1 MFVIVINFSLK
12 QVFNPENNS
21 NHITLLGVSEGWL
34 ILLLFFSVL
43 IFSLDVGIILLLIT
57 SNDVRDRPAN
67 A

>member
-21 NHITLLGVSEGWL
+21 NHITLSAVSEGWL